1 MKFIVDCMLGK
12 LARWL
17 KVLGFDVLF
26 FSRVEDHELLAI
38 AQKEN
43 RTLLTRDT
51 ALAQRAKGVRS
62 LIVSSEKWKEQVH
75 EVLDKYHLWGEVS
88 AYTRCLECNVPL
100 RVISRETAKNL
111 VPPFVCEHAPR
122 FSLCPRCGRVYW
134 QGTHYKDM
142 KDRIEEI
149 LEKPKHAHGS

>member
-26 FSRVEDHELLAI
+26 FPRIDDDELLAV

-43 RTLLTRDT
+43 RTLLSRDT
-51 ALAQRAKGVRS
+51 ALVQKANGVKS
-62 LIVSSEKWKEQVH
+62 LFVSSEKWKKQVR
-75 EVLDKYHLWGEVS
+75 EVLDKFDLWGEVS
-88 AYTRCLECNVPL
+88 PHTRCLECNAPL
-100 RVISRETAKNL
+100 HVISPEAARNL
-111 VPPFVCEHAPR
+111 VPSFVCEHATR
-122 FSLCPRCGRVYW
+122 FSLCPRCDRVYW

-142 KDRIEEI
+142 KDKIEEI
-149 LEKPKHAHGS
+149 LERKR